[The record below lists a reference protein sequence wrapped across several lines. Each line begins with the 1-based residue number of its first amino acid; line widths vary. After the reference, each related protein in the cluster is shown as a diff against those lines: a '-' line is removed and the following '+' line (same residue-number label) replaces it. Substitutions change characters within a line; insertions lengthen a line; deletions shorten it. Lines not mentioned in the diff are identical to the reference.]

1 MFQHLAICGALFF
14 SHTYAAL
21 LDTPA
26 LGLSD
31 SDPRSRRRLQGIN
44 LNGCNGLTVL
54 AGSTTTCAAVGV
66 DQCDIYGGDMVAGTT
81 MTGPFNFI
89 DTAPAT
95 GDSSVC
101 LASAVAAVATIQ
113 AGTPMIANIGGVT
126 FSPGT
131 YVHPSAVG
139 IPAATN
145 VYLDA
150 GGDPNAVFIF
160 KVGSALTTGAGVK
173 IVLQNGAV
181 PENVYWLLGSAL
193 TTGAGNLLVGTIMA
207 GSAITIGTNTQIC
220 GDVIAQ
226 TSVTCGGVCNIGS
239 GQVGCPI
246 PVEPVDPGVN
256 DPGVNDPGVN
266 GDPLIMGFQG
276 QLFKFDGHNGA
287 WYSVISTKSFQW
299 NMKVSQFE
307 GCPTGSDAFCS
318 GAAFTF
324 FDSKKRKTRMIEIN
338 VVNEHHVDIGCGAAA
353 KSCLGD
359 GSLEI
364 LIDGKKIG
372 SGGDFTFEDG
382 TGRVLAF
389 NTFYQC
395 SRKWFDFDIT
405 PVPKFL
411 RHSRRL
417 AALPGV
423 FDVVSDLQ
431 DTMVNKEVCNQW
443 IEERKRLGDLFEQAG
458 RWSTVIVKTEDV
470 QFHIE
475 YKQENQRC
483 NAHSLDV
490 WISKVS
496 ATMLDETWE
505 GIIGETKA
513 HANEKKD
520 MYGRDE
526 ILKFVDDAAYEV
538 QNPFSTRCKG
548 CIDN

>member
-1 MFQHLAICGALFF
+1 MFQHLAICGALFV
-14 SHTYAAL
+14 SHTSAAL

-26 LGLSD
+26 LDLSD
-31 SDPRSRRRLQGIN
+31 SDRRSHRRLQGID

-66 DQCDIYGGDMVAGTT
+66 DQCDIYSGNMVVGTT
-81 MTGPFNFI
+81 MTGPFNFVDPI
-89 DTAPAT
+89 PFT

-101 LASAVAAVATIQ
+101 LASAVSAVATIQ
-113 AGTPMIANIGGVT
+113 AGTPMIADIGGLT

-160 KVGSALTTGAGVK
+160 KMGSTLTTGAGVK

-181 PENVYWLLGSAL
+181 SENVFWLLGTAL
-193 TTGAGNLLVGTIMA
+193 TTGADNLLVGTIMA

-226 TSVTCGGVCNIGS
+226 TAVTCGGVCNIGS
-239 GQVGCPI
+239 GQEGCPI
-246 PVEPVDPGVN
+246 PTPVVPSDPA
-256 DPGVNDPGVN
+256 PLDPGVN

-276 QLFKFDGHNGA
+276 QLFKFDGHNGS

-324 FDSKKRKTRMIEIN
+324 FDSEKRKTRMIEIN

-364 LIDGKKIG
+364 LIDGKKIN

-405 PVPKFL
+405 PVSRFL
-411 RHSRRL
+411 RHRSL
-417 AALPGV
+417 ATAPLPGV

-431 DTMVNKEVCNQW
+431 DTMVNKEVCNKW
-443 IEERKRLGDLFEQAG
+443 VEERKLLGDLFEQAG
-458 RWSTVIVKTEDV
+458 SWSTVIVKTDDV

-475 YKQENQRC
+475 YKQENERC

-496 ATMLDETWE
+496 ATMLDEPWE
-505 GIIGETKA
+505 GIIGETKTPS
-513 HANEKKD
+513 NEKKD
-520 MYGRDE
+520 SYGRDE

-538 QNPFSTRCKG
+538 QNPFSSHCKG